1 MQPPSVHSAAE
12 AKTPFSGSMRRTN
25 SANSL
30 QRTCS
35 FSCCVP
41 GTPSSRA
48 DLVNRS
54 SSYNERI
61 HRSSSAL
68 SARPKLLCRICE
80 HVVDQDAMEDH
91 SRQCLR
97 EVIVFTVGKAMS
109 NLQEALERDLSSK
122 GGKADGSS
130 SGSNSSSRRSS
141 SRRGSTDERCQPADG
156 DSSEAAESAC
166 SRPVPRALAAVTS
179 PVMPHRRLSGVLRRI
194 VDSPVMVRQGS
205 GYSSEGRLSACIS
218 PKGSRSVGCRSPT
231 SGRCSGQS
239 SPGRS
244 SPVPLRCEASVD
256 PAHTEAS
263 LLSELL
269 EYCRELRALS
279 LEIDRPRLLSMRNRV
294 RETQFVCRRAGLGR
308 LLSPYCE
315 QLQSAVTQL
324 LNCSDEHEKLRPSI
338 LPVAEKTRQV
348 TIDSFEILK
357 PISRG
362 AYGQVVLAAKKTTQD
377 LYAIKVIKKK
387 ATRRKN
393 NVRRI
398 MTERDVLARSEHPF
412 VVKLF
417 YSFHTKENLY
427 MVMEFVNGGDLF
439 SLLKNLGCLDE
450 QVAMLYV
457 AEIVLALEYLHFELG
472 VVHRDLKP
480 ENVLIHHD
488 GHIKLTDF
496 GLSAF
501 GYAEVGPTN
510 DEDWGDDYDDESE
523 TELRQ
528 KVGTP
533 DYMAPELLLMARQGR
548 PVDLWALGCLTFEL
562 LTGYTPFNAPSVPQV
577 FEKILEHITTDSV
590 LWPQEEELSPEAEDL
605 CRQLLDP
612 LPECRL
618 GAESTAQLVSHAFFE
633 EIEDWEALH
642 FRKGEVPFVPSLDAN
657 DDTSYFIPKSRHQS
671 KTNNTGKSE
680 GKSDVPG
687 SPAGTHPRPDEDE
700 EETDDF
706 LNFTYNNLA
715 TLMQKNLE
723 LVRGEKKGNLSPG
736 GRSESKAVSSPVS
749 LCSSTA
755 AIATAASRLGSGD
768 SWSSPGPGDKSDDL
782 SGSSIS
788 GSITASPC
796 AVPTPASGSSRSS
809 PGSGARRG
817 SPREGGSSE
826 ATRDG
831 SLLARRERDAEP
843 FATRLC
849 RDSN

>member
-1 MQPPSVHSAAE
+1 M
-12 AKTPFSGSMRRTN
+12 
-25 SANSL
+25 
-30 QRTCS
+30 
-35 FSCCVP
+35 
-41 GTPSSRA
+41 
-48 DLVNRS
+48 
-54 SSYNERI
+54 
-61 HRSSSAL
+61 
-68 SARPKLLCRICE
+68 
-80 HVVDQDAMEDH
+80 
-91 SRQCLR
+91 
-97 EVIVFTVGKAMS
+97 
-109 NLQEALERDLSSK
+109 
-122 GGKADGSS
+122 
-130 SGSNSSSRRSS
+130 
-141 SRRGSTDERCQPADG
+141 
-156 DSSEAAESAC
+156 
-166 SRPVPRALAAVTS
+166 
-179 PVMPHRRLSGVLRRI
+179 
-194 VDSPVMVRQGS
+194 
-205 GYSSEGRLSACIS
+205 
-218 PKGSRSVGCRSPT
+218 
-231 SGRCSGQS
+231 
-239 SPGRS
+239 
-244 SPVPLRCEASVD
+244 
-256 PAHTEAS
+256 
-263 LLSELL
+263 LSELL
-269 EYCRELRALS
+269 DYCLEIRDLS
-279 LEIDRPRLLSMRNRV
+279 LEIDRTRLVKLRGRI
-294 RETQFVCRRAGLGR
+294 RETQFVFRRAGHGR
-308 LLSPYCE
+308 LLSMHCE
-315 QLQSAVTQL
+315 QLLSAVTQL
-324 LNCSDEHEKLRPSI
+324 LNCSDDQETTAPSI
-338 LPVAEKTRQV
+338 RHVSEDTHQV
-348 TIDSFEILK
+348 TIDSFDILK

-501 GYAEVGPTN
+501 GYAEVGSE
-510 DEDWGDDYDDESE
+510 DEAEGGGDCDESD

-562 LTGYTPFNAPSVPQV
+562 LTGYTPFNAPTVPQV
-577 FEKILEHITTDSV
+577 FEKILEHISTDSV
-590 LWPQEEELSPEAEDL
+590 EWPEDEELSPEAVDL

-618 GAESTAQLVSHAFFE
+618 GAESTAQIVSHPFFQ
-633 EIEDWEALH
+633 EIDDWEALH
-642 FRKGEVPFVPSLDAN
+642 CREGEAPFVPSLDAN
-657 DDTSYFIPKSRHQS
+657 DDTSYFIPKSRHAS
-671 KTNNTGKSE
+671 RTNNTGKS
-680 GKSDVPG
+680 DAMTN
-687 SPAGTHPRPDEDE
+687 SPTSKHQRVDDDE

-706 LNFTYNNLA
+706 LNFTYKNLS

-723 LVRGEKKGNLSPG
+723 LVRGENKGSRSPG
-736 GRSESKAVSSPVS
+736 GRSDTKGISTPVS
-749 LCSSTA
+749 FSSSMA
-755 AIATAASRLGSGD
+755 ANFTELTGRSRRGSAD
-768 SWSSPGPGDKSDDL
+768 SWSSPAPGDKSDDPSGGSL
-782 SGSSIS
+782 SGS
-788 GSITASPC
+788 
-796 AVPTPASGSSRSS
+796 ASGCS
-809 PGSGARRG
+809 PGLPIMTFGSSSRG
-817 SPREGGSSE
+817 SPASATRRSSREAAGEPTREGSGS
-826 ATRDG
+826 